1 MRCSLQVR
9 SPGGPHPC
17 SPRSIVSDN
26 CSSPFSQPLPTL
38 KESGG
43 LKITEWYSPGLRA
56 IGPVGFSG
64 RGRPLACSWP
74 PAPLQALSAKTRSV
88 ASSPTT
94 SSSAL
99 ALRLLTP
106 VMLIFPSPDRC
117 RRERALSAAPPRVG
131 CYLGSILPYG
141 GRRITQM
148 DYLWCCLGVTCGSE
162 LPRIPI
168 PRTWLNRS
176 KKEGRRLL
184 CSEGQHVHPKRCV
197 TQAKAPPERGLRGE
211 L

>member
-56 IGPVGFSG
+56 IGPVGYSG
-64 RGRPLACSWP
+64 RGRALPSSLPPA
-74 PAPLQALSAKTRSV
+74 PAPLQALIAKTRSV

-94 SSSAL
+94 SSAAL
-99 ALRLLTP
+99 VLRFLTL
-106 VMLIFPSPDRC
+106 VMPIFPSPDRC

-131 CYLGSILPYG
+131 CYIGSMLPYG
-141 GRRITQM
+141 GRRITQIQQ
-148 DYLWCCLGVTCGSE
+148 VAT
-162 LPRIPI
+162 
-168 PRTWLNRS
+168 
-176 KKEGRRLL
+176 
-184 CSEGQHVHPKRCV
+184 
-197 TQAKAPPERGLRGE
+197 
-211 L
+211 